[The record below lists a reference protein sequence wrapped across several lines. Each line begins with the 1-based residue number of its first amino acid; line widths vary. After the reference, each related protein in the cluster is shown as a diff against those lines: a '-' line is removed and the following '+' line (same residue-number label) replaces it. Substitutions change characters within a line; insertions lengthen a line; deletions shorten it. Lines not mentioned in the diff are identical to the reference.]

1 MKRIWALV
9 LLAATAACGSD
20 SKHNVTSSGGGTV
33 ACRQKDGADTDKD
46 CAGRDGTPR
55 KLDCDDATQQKEAID
70 AGCVA
75 EKAGSNDVCCPT
87 SVDGTKESSSGG
99 GGNSGGE
106 TSIACTEPSDTLTDS
121 DCQGTSTPRKLDCVS
136 AEQQKAGIDLGCRP
150 EHADAPTDFDL
161 CCPLSVRGGG

>member
-1 MKRIWALV
+1 MHRWGAFL
-9 LLAATAACGSD
+9 LLAAIAACGSD
-20 SKHNVTSSGGGTV
+20 SKRTVTSSGGDTV

-46 CAGRDGTPR
+46 CAGRKDTPR

-75 EKAGSNDVCCPT
+75 EKPGSNDVCCPT
-87 SVDGTKESSSGG
+87 SVDGTKASSGG
-99 GGNSGGE
+99 AGE

-121 DCQGTSTPRKLDCVS
+121 DCAGTAYPRKLDCAS
-136 AEQQKAGIDLGCRP
+136 SEQQKQGLDVGCRP
-150 EHADAPTDFDL
+150 ENPDAPDDFDL